1 MSKMK
6 TWVVANQKG
15 GVGKTTTAIS
25 LAGILAEQSHRVLLV
40 DFDPHASLSQYFG
53 YAIDDLEQSIFD
65 IFDSESNCERFARSG
80 ILSTNHNNLDL
91 APANVALATLDKKFG
106 QQKGLGLKLLQFQ
119 ELVNNDYDYMI
130 VDCPPMLG
138 VLMINALAVANE
150 LIIPVQTEF
159 LAIKGLERMLTTT
172 NMVYKRQKNPPN
184 FIVVPTLFD
193 RRTRA
198 SVDSLRHLRMHYEEI
213 LWRSVISID
222 THFRD
227 ASQAHIVPSVFN
239 PESRGVFEY
248 QQLCRDIQKG
258 SINRF
263 VTIME
268 AV

>member
-1 MSKMK
+1 MSMMK
-6 TWVVANQKG
+6 TWVIANQKG

-25 LAGILAEQSHRVLLV
+25 LAGILAQQSQRVLLI
-40 DFDPHASLSQYFG
+40 DFDPHASMSQYFG
-53 YAIDDLEQSIFD
+53 FNIDDLEYSIFD
-65 IFDSESNCERFARSG
+65 IFDTESNSEQFAKTG
-80 ILSTNHNNLDL
+80 ILKTNQHNLDI

-106 QQKGLGLKLLQFQ
+106 QQKGLGLKLSHFQ
-119 ELVNNDYDYMI
+119 TLVKDDYDYMI

-138 VLMINALAVANE
+138 VLMINALAAADE

-159 LAIKGLERMLTTT
+159 LAIKGLERMLATT
-172 NMVYKRQKNPPN
+172 NMVYKRQNNPPN
-184 FIVVPTLFD
+184 FICVPTLFD

-198 SVDSLRHLRMHYEEI
+198 SVDSLRYLRMHYEEI

-227 ASQAHIVPSVFN
+227 ASQAHIVPSTFN

>member
-1 MSKMK
+1 MN

-25 LAGILAEQSHRVLLV
+25 LAGILAQQSNRVLMI

-53 YAIDDLEQSIFD
+53 VRIDDLKRSIFD
-65 IFDSESNCERFARSG
+65 IFDSDVGLTQFAQQG
-80 ILSTNHNNLDL
+80 ILTTNQPNLSL

-106 QQKGLGLKLLQFQ
+106 QQKGLGLKLCQFL
-119 ELVNNDYDYMI
+119 EHVKDDYDFVI

-138 VLMINALAVANE
+138 VLMINALAAADE

-159 LAIKGLERMLTTT
+159 LAIKGLERMLATTE
-172 NMVYKRQKNPPN
+172 MVYKRQQQAPN
-184 FIVVPTLFD
+184 FTVVPTLFD

-198 SVDSLRHLRMHYEEI
+198 SVDSLRYLRKHYEEI

-227 ASQAHIVPSVFN
+227 ASQAHVVPSVYK
-239 PESRGVFEY
+239 PDSRGVTQY
-248 QQLCRDIQKG
+248 QQLCRDIDKG

-263 VTIME
+263 VKIME